1 MMAAQLRETP
11 AAPPPDALAESNH
24 RIANSLTEL
33 AAALMRQFRVI
44 ETGPDTIPREL
55 VSDLM
60 KDMAGRIAALG
71 RLHRLLSAPPAP
83 DEVELDKL
91 LTEVIDAYNST
102 GVFSDRLQ
110 VCVNVAGCRVAGS
123 QASILMMIFS
133 EIATNAVK
141 YAHPSGLPI
150 ELTIAAARTP
160 TGGLVLHIADDGVG
174 LPEDFDEERDAGRG
188 LRLVRGLVESA
199 GGRLSM
205 RSDPLGLSF
214 SIELPSARQR

>member
-1 MMAAQLRETP
+1 MMAAQLRQVL
-11 AAPPPDALAESNH
+11 AAPPPDALAKSNH

-83 DEVELDKL
+83 GEVELDKL

-150 ELTIAAARTP
+150 ELTIAAARTRP
-160 TGGLVLHIADDGVG
+160 AVWSCTSRTMASACPKTSTKNATLAAVSGW
-174 LPEDFDEERDAGRG
+174 RAGWSKAPAVASR
-188 LRLVRGLVESA
+188 
-199 GGRLSM
+199 
-205 RSDPLGLSF
+205 
-214 SIELPSARQR
+214 